1 MRRLYPILKTLL
13 CLTLCLAVLSGCA
26 GDGAGEQE
34 TIRIALFEPL
44 SGPYAE
50 GAREELRGI
59 QLAHKLFP
67 EALGRKVELVSFDNG
82 SDADQALQTARSIV
96 EDGAISAVIGS
107 WGGSLSLAAAP
118 VFEEAGL
125 PAVTASCTNPRIT
138 GEGGTYFRVCP
149 LDKDQGVALA
159 RYAHRVL
166 GAQTAVLVVDN
177 ANAYSQTICDAFAQA
192 FQELMGTEGCIVA
205 EVAYQTGDEDFE
217 GQIERILAAHPDV
230 CVLPGGATESATLL
244 RQARNMGVDCAF
256 LGGDI
261 WEKPEFL
268 ELAGESAEGVVF
280 PVFFDVSA
288 DLEGQGQEFARA
300 YRQEYGEE
308 PTAAAA
314 LGYDAYCL
322 VLDTIGRAN
331 SSKPSELCDALANME
346 EYAGATG
353 VFRFNERGD
362 ALKSR
367 LALRTVRGG
376 EFAYQDT
383 ILLD

>member
-1 MRRLYPILKTLL
+1 MR
-13 CLTLCLAVLSGCA
+13 
-26 GDGAGEQE
+26 
-34 TIRIALFEPL
+34 
-44 SGPYAE
+44 
-50 GAREELRGI
+50 
-59 QLAHKLFP
+59 
-67 EALGRKVELVSFDNG
+67 
-82 SDADQALQTARSIV
+82 DQALQTARSIV

-314 LGYDAYCL
+314 LATTPIAWCL
-322 VLDTIGRAN
+322 TPSGGQTAASRRSSATLWPIWRSMPARQEYSASTSGAMRLNLVWRSGRCGEA
-331 SSKPSELCDALANME
+331 SLPIRI
-346 EYAGATG
+346 
-353 VFRFNERGD
+353 RFCWIRE
-362 ALKSR
+362 K
-367 LALRTVRGG
+367 
-376 EFAYQDT
+376 
-383 ILLD
+383 